1 MSYIC
6 VMTTIT
12 LEKAKADLPALL
24 DRALAGEEIIIADGD
39 APGVRLA
46 PDDGRAAM
54 PARRGCGILKGK
66 IKVSDADLFDPL
78 PDDELKLWNWEG
90 ECKFW

>member
-1 MSYIC
+1 
-6 VMTTIT
+6 MTTLT

-24 DRALAGEEIIIADGD
+24 DRALAGEEIIIANGD

-46 PDDGRAAM
+46 PVSPVRLPSSYRGRGM
-54 PARRGCGILKGK
+54 LKGK

-78 PDDELKLWNWEG
+78 PDDELKLWNGEG
-90 ECKFW
+90 EE